1 MDKNKEYKEII
12 NQMVEEVIEPTG
24 IDEEIIMSQTGC
36 SLERASMV
44 LRMFNNNIVDSIMFL
59 IDLFLNL

>member
-1 MDKNKEYKEII
+1 
-12 NQMVEEVIEPTG
+12 MVEEVIEPTG

-59 IDLFLNL
+59 IDIIEEGLER